1 MKKVIEINKLSY
13 FYTDGTQ
20 ALKDVRLDIYQGET
34 VAIIGP
40 NGAGK
45 STLLLHLN
53 GVLRGGSNSIV
64 ISGMRM
70 EEGNL
75 REIRSKVA
83 VVFQDPDDQLFS
95 PTVFDD
101 VAFGPLNMGLSKDVV
116 MERVKRALRQ
126 VDMEGYEDRCPHH
139 LSLGEKRRI
148 SLATV
153 LSMKP
158 EILVLDEPTAN
169 LDPRARRGLITLLS
183 DLQITKIIATHD
195 MELAAETC
203 SKTVLLSEGRVVANG
218 NTRDILTNEEFLKAH
233 GLEPPPPVRIFKLMG
248 FKDIPLIIDEIRKGS
263 DAL

>member
-1 MKKVIEINKLSY
+1 LKKVIEIKKLSY
-13 FYTDGTQ
+13 FYTDGTR
-20 ALKDVRLDIYQGET
+20 ALKDVCLDIYQGET

-53 GVLRGGSNSIV
+53 GVLRGKSNSIV

-70 EEGNL
+70 EESNL

-116 MERVKRALRQ
+116 MERVKKALRQ

-153 LSMKP
+153 LSMEP

-183 DLQITKIIATHD
+183 ALQITKIIATHD

-233 GLEPPPPVRIFKLMG
+233 GLEPPPPVRIFKLLG
-248 FKDIPLIIDEIRKGS
+248 YKDIPLIIDEIRKGS
-263 DAL
+263 AAL